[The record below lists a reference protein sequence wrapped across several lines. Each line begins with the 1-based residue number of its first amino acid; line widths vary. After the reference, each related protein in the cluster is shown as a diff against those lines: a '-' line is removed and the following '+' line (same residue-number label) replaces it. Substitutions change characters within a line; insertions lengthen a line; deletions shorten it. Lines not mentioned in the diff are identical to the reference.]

1 MYRSNNQKLTD
12 EIIGEAVLALLH
24 AKGPVT
30 TKALIAQ
37 LQSMESHASDAVRRE
52 AIIAA
57 IADVRSSLSEGKRN
71 EMREQQNRD
80 NVHSLFGEGDKKS
93 SGSSKK
99 H

>member
-30 TKALIAQ
+30 TQALIAQ
-37 LQSMESHASDAVRRE
+37 LQAMESHAQDAVRRE

-57 IADVRSSLSEGKRN
+57 IADVRSSMSEGKRRVMH
-71 EMREQQNRD
+71 EEQSRD
-80 NVHSLFGEGDKKS
+80 NVHSLFGDKKP